1 MSRPGAQLVTVKKLP
16 GVQVRVAG
24 GGLRS
29 ALAQEYALQEVPTYM
44 LVGEDGTFL
53 NTKPKRLS
61 SRAAVDEI
69 NQSFGKASTYTSAIE
84 LPDH

>member
-1 MSRPGAQLVTVKKLP
+1 M
-16 GVQVRVAG
+16 QVRVPG

-29 ALAQEYALQEVPTYM
+29 ATAHAYALQEVPSYF

-61 SRAAVDEI
+61 SRAAIDEI
-69 NQSFGKASTYTSAIE
+69 KESFGKASTYTSLMPSEATAK
-84 LPDH
+84 